1 MIGGTVDVAALA
13 ARAPRVADLHTE
25 PLTLVDADV
34 FKVSFELG
42 WEGYQV
48 LLPPAL
54 IPTNPPYGT
63 WLIVRAPESP
73 YGAFALAQLQIGSR
87 AGSASRGFVF
97 QTFVDGDA
105 GATRALG
112 ERWGIA
118 AQPGQIRLHRQYDA
132 VEASVVVDGRPV
144 LDVVARDALVLSA
157 PDVSFNALM
166 SLAHT
171 PLGLRLIDVDL
182 QVAVHQAE
190 RLKPSC
196 RAFDAAAWGDT
207 RIRPAN
213 PIAASAV
220 LGDVTLPALR
230 YVCDP
235 LVSALDGVEAIPEA
249 ERTPQGA

>member
-1 MIGGTVDVAALA
+1 MIGGTADVPALA

-25 PLTLVDADV
+25 PLTLVDADL

-42 WEGYQV
+42 WEAYQV

-54 IPTNPPYGT
+54 IATNPPYAT
-63 WLIVRAPESP
+63 WLIVRATESP
-73 YGAFALAQLQIGSR
+73 FGAFALAQLQIGSR

-97 QTFVDGDA
+97 QTFVDNAEA
-105 GATRALG
+105 GRALG
-112 ERWGIA
+112 ERWGVA
-118 AQPGQIRLHRQYDA
+118 TQPGQIRLHRQYDA
-132 VEASVVVDGRPV
+132 VEAAVSVDGRPV

-171 PLGLRLIDVDL
+171 PLGLRLIDIDL

-190 RLKPSC
+190 RLKPFC
-196 RAFDAAAWGDT
+196 RAFDAAAWGDE
-207 RIRPAN
+207 RLRPAL
-213 PIAASAV
+213 PIAAAAV

-230 YVCDP
+230 FVCDP
-235 LVSALDGVEAIPEA
+235 MISALDGVEAIPAA
-249 ERTPQGA
+249 EQAAPGA